1 MKIDLLEQK
10 RKRCYSCS
18 KLFEPYTL
26 FRTSKE
32 PLKITPKVVLFKLDT
47 YSPKGRKVELCPTCK
62 IQKFQNLGETLTRS
76 KYKISI
82 NTIVRMVSEV

>member
-1 MKIDLLEQK
+1 MKIDILEQK

-18 KLFEPYTL
+18 KLFEPYNL

-32 PLKITPKVVLFKLDT
+32 QLKLTNKMVVFKLDT

-62 IQKFQNLGETLTRS
+62 IQKFQNLGETLSRS
-76 KYKISI
+76 KYKISR
-82 NTIVRMVSEV
+82 NTIVRMGSEV

>member
-1 MKIDLLEQK
+1 MKIDILEQK

-26 FRTSKE
+26 SRTSKE

-47 YSPKGRKVELCPTCK
+47 YSLQGRKVELCPTCK